1 MTLTS
6 SWGSLVAHVQG
17 EPEWVSTK
25 DGRRLYAMVLPGP
38 GSGPTVV
45 FEAGAGAGRSS
56 WGLVQ
61 PLVGEFARAVVYDR
75 SGLGRSAPDPSG
87 RTLDRMADDLVDLL
101 DHFGPGPYVLVGHSA
116 GGPIVR
122 LAASRTAA
130 KIAGLVLV
138 DPTDEAADVLFS
150 PRFRSAERAFL
161 RTGRVLA
168 ATGLLKFLYR
178 PMLRAAPEDVRR
190 DLVREGFTPQVLR
203 TQTEQARTFLD
214 ELAAWRTNP
223 PAPGDFPVTIVSG
236 GRAGDG
242 MNAAVRAEANAAHAQ
257 RVSPRGRHR
266 IAEKSG
272 HLVPVTEP
280 EVVADEIRRMLS

>member
-1 MTLTS
+1 M
-6 SWGSLVAHVQG
+6 AHVQG
-17 EPEWVSTK
+17 EPEWVSTR
-25 DGRRLYAMVLPGP
+25 DGRRLYTMVLPGP

-45 FEAGAGAGRSS
+45 FEAGAGASRSS

-75 SGLGRSAPDPSG
+75 SGLGRSAPDPAG

-101 DHFGPGPYVLVGHSA
+101 RHCGPGPYVLVGHSA

-122 LAASRTAA
+122 LAASRTSA

-178 PMLRAAPEDVRR
+178 PMVRAAPEDVRR

-223 PAPGDFPVTIVSG
+223 PAPGDCPVTVVSG
-236 GRAGDG
+236 GRTGDG
-242 MNAAVRAEANAAHAQ
+242 MNAAVRAQANAAHAQ
-257 RVSPRGRHR
+257 RVSPHGRHR

>member
-1 MTLTS
+1 M
-6 SWGSLVAHVQG
+6 AHVQG
-17 EPEWVSTK
+17 EPEWVSAR

-38 GSGPTVV
+38 ENAPTVV
-45 FEAGAGAGRSS
+45 FEAGAGASRSS

-61 PLVGEFARAVVYDR
+61 PLVAEFARAVVYDR
-75 SGLGRSAPDPSG
+75 SGLGRSAPDSSG
-87 RTLDRMADDLVDLL
+87 RTLDRMAGDLVDVLR
-101 DHFGPGPYVLVGHSA
+101 HFGPGPYVLVGHSA

-122 LAASRTAA
+122 LAASRTTAR
-130 KIAGLVLV
+130 IAGLVLV
-138 DPTDEAADVLFS
+138 DPADETAEVLFS
-150 PRFRSAERAFL
+150 PRFRTAERVFL
-161 RTGRVLA
+161 RAGRVLA
-168 ATGLLKFLYR
+168 AAGLLKFLYR

-190 DLVREGFTPQVLR
+190 DLAREGFTPQVLR
-203 TQTEQARTFLD
+203 TQAEQARTFLD

-223 PAPGDFPVTIVSG
+223 PAPAGCPVTVVSG

-257 RVSPRGRHR
+257 RVSSGGRHR

-280 EVVADEIRRMLS
+280 EVVAGEIRRLLS

>member
-1 MTLTS
+1 M
-6 SWGSLVAHVQG
+6 AHVQG
-17 EPEWVSTK
+17 EPEWVSTR

-38 GSGPTVV
+38 ESAPTVV

-87 RTLDRMADDLVDLL
+87 RTLDRMADDLVDVLS
-101 DHFGPGPYVLVGHSA
+101 HFGPGPYVLVGHSA

-130 KIAGLVLV
+130 KVAGLVLV
-138 DPTDEAADVLFS
+138 DPTDEAAEVLFS
-150 PRFRSAERAFL
+150 PRFRAAERKLLLA
-161 RTGRVLA
+161 GRILA
-168 ATGLLKFLYR
+168 AAGLLKFLYR
-178 PMLRAAPEDVRR
+178 PMVRAAPEDVRR

-203 TQTEQARTFLD
+203 TQAEQARTFLD
-214 ELAAWRTNP
+214 ELATWRANP
-223 PAPGDFPVTIVSG
+223 PAQGDYPVTVVSG
-236 GRAGDG
+236 GRTGDG
-242 MNAAVRAEANAAHAQ
+242 MNAAVRAEANAAHAH
-257 RVSPRGRHR
+257 RVSPGGRHR

-280 EVVADEIRRMLS
+280 EAVAEEIRRLLS

>member
-1 MTLTS
+1 M
-6 SWGSLVAHVQG
+6 AHGQG

-25 DGRRLYAMVLPGP
+25 DGRRLYAMVLRGP
-38 GSGPTVV
+38 ENAPTVV
-45 FEAGAGAGRSS
+45 FEAGAAASRSS

-75 SGLGRSAPDPSG
+75 SGLGRSAPDPAG
-87 RTLDRMADDLVDLL
+87 RTLDRMADDLVDVLS
-101 DHFGPGPYVLVGHSA
+101 HFGPGPYVLVGHSA

-122 LAASRTAA
+122 LAASRTSAQVS
-130 KIAGLVLV
+130 GLVLV
-138 DPTDEAADVLFS
+138 DPTDEAAEVLFS
-150 PRFRSAERAFL
+150 PRFRSLERKLL
-161 RTGRVLA
+161 RTGRILA

-214 ELAAWRTNP
+214 ELETWRTNP
-223 PAPGDFPVTIVSG
+223 PELNGCPVTVVSG

-280 EVVADEIRRMLS
+280 EAVVEEIRRLLS

>member
-1 MTLTS
+1 MS
-6 SWGSLVAHVQG
+6 HVQG
-17 EPEWVSTK
+17 EPEWVFTR

-45 FEAGAGAGRSS
+45 FEAGAAASRSS

-87 RTLDRMADDLVDLL
+87 RTLDRMADDLVDVLR
-101 DHFGPGPYVLVGHSA
+101 HFGPGPYVLAGHSA

-122 LAASRTAA
+122 LAASRTSA

-138 DPTDEAADVLFS
+138 DPTDEAAEVVFS
-150 PRFRSAERAFL
+150 PRFRGLERKLL
-161 RTGRVLA
+161 RTGRILA

-178 PMLRAAPEDVRR
+178 PMVRAVPEDVRR

-214 ELAAWRTNP
+214 ELETWRADP
-223 PAPGDFPVTIVSG
+223 PAPGDCPVTVVSG

-242 MNAAVRAEANAAHAQ
+242 MNAALRAEANAAHAQ
-257 RVSPRGRHR
+257 RVSSGGRHR

-280 EVVADEIRRMLS
+280 EVVADEVRRLLS

>member
-1 MTLTS
+1 M
-6 SWGSLVAHVQG
+6 AHVQG

-25 DGRRLYAMVLPGP
+25 DGRRLYATVLR
-38 GSGPTVV
+38 GSESAPTVV
-45 FEAGAGAGRSS
+45 FEAGAAASRSS

-61 PLVGEFARAVVYDR
+61 PLVGEFARAVAYDR

-87 RTLDRMADDLVDLL
+87 RTLDRMADDLVDVLS
-101 DHFGPGPYVLVGHSA
+101 HFGPGPYVLVGHSA

-122 LAASRTAA
+122 LAASRTSAQVS
-130 KIAGLVLV
+130 GLVLV
-138 DPTDEAADVLFS
+138 DPTDEAAEVLFS
-150 PRFRSAERAFL
+150 PRFRSLERKLL
-161 RTGRVLA
+161 RTGRILA

-190 DLVREGFTPQVLR
+190 DLAREAFTPQVLR
-203 TQTEQARTFLD
+203 TQAEQARTFLD
-214 ELAAWRTNP
+214 ELGTWRANP
-223 PAPGDFPVTIVSG
+223 PAPNGCPVTVVSG
-236 GRAGDG
+236 GRTGDG
-242 MNAAVRAEANAAHAQ
+242 MNAAMRAEANAAHAQ

-280 EVVADEIRRMLS
+280 EAVAEEIRRLLS

>member
-1 MTLTS
+1 M
-6 SWGSLVAHVQG
+6 AHVQG

-25 DGRRLYAMVLPGP
+25 DGRRLYAMVLRGP
-38 GSGPTVV
+38 ENAPTVV
-45 FEAGAGAGRSS
+45 FEAGAAASRSS

-75 SGLGRSAPDPSG
+75 SGLGRSAPDPAG
-87 RTLDRMADDLVDLL
+87 RTLDRMADDLVDVLS
-101 DHFGPGPYVLVGHSA
+101 HFGPGPYVLVGHSA

-122 LAASRTAA
+122 LAASRTSAQVS
-130 KIAGLVLV
+130 GLVLV

-150 PRFRSAERAFL
+150 PRFRSLERKLL
-161 RTGRVLA
+161 RTGRILA

-190 DLVREGFTPQVLR
+190 DLVREAFTSQVLR

-214 ELAAWRTNP
+214 ELEAWRTNP
-223 PAPGDFPVTIVSG
+223 PVLNGCPVTVVSG

-242 MNAAVRAEANAAHAQ
+242 MNAAVRAEANAAHAL

-266 IAEKSG
+266 IAEESG

-280 EVVADEIRRMLS
+280 EAVAEEVRRLLS